1 MEATAYSKETRP
13 TASGTVPHEGIAA
26 ADPAILPLGS
36 RVRVTNAG
44 EWSGV
49 YVITDT
55 GSKVQ
60 GLHIDLFIAS
70 AAEARRFGKRIVYV
84 QLLQTGSGKA
94 DARDKDIAA
103 TTAQLAK

>member
-1 MEATAYSKETRP
+1 MEATAYSKESRP

-44 EWSGV
+44 VWSGV

-55 GSKVQ
+55 GTRIQ
-60 GLHIDLFIAS
+60 GPHIDLFIAS
-70 AAEARRFGKRIVYV
+70 AAEARRFGKRLVYV
-84 QLLQTGSGKA
+84 QTLQTGAGKA
-94 DARDKDIAA
+94 DARDKDIPAA
-103 TTAQLAK
+103 GVTPAK